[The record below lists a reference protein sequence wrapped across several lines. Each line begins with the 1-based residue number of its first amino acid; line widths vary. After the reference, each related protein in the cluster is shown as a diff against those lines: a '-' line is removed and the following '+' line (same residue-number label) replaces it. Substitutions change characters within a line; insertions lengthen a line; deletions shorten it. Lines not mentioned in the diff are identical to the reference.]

1 MVRDRHN
8 AVLTVRDVRAHESGL
23 YRCNFFRDDDD
34 DDDDDDDG
42 DTDDDDHDHHDHHQC
57 MKV

>member
-23 YRCNFFRDDDD
+23 YRCCFFLRDDDD
-34 DDDDDDDG
+34 DHDYADDDVEYEDDY
-42 DTDDDDHDHHDHHQC
+42 HQL
-57 MKV
+57 